1 MSTANVESAQ
11 GFLEGFNRRDLDS
24 AVRNCA
30 EDFVL
35 TDFPSGQQ
43 VKGAEGTKGWLGM
56 WSQAFSDGLI
66 GDMRFHDAGDAV
78 IAEAVFAGTNDGPW
92 GPMQPTGKRASMPF
106 ARSGRSTT
114 AGKCRPKPRTT
125 TWPASWPSSAPSR
138 SRQAFGM
145 SLIGS

>member
-106 ARSGRSTT
+106 CAVWTFNDRGEMSTQAAYYDV
-114 AGKCRPKPRTT
+114 AGLMAQLGP
-125 TWPASWPSSAPSR
+125 
-138 SRQAFGM
+138 
-145 SLIGS
+145 